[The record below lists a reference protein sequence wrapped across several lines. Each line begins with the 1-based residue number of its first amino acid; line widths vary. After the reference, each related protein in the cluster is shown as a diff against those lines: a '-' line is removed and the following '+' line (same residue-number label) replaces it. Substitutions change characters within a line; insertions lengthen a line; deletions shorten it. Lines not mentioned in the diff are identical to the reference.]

1 MEKLTEKLMTTNADS
16 AIFEV
21 QTDETDRTER
31 ENEYNDDALLP
42 FVKEMMK
49 NILYDEQRDIVVV
62 CFGTM
67 AISGDSLG
75 PQVGTLLREK
85 YNISAFVYGTEDC
98 TVNGKNMQEWLS
110 FIKQVHEGALFVAI
124 DASLGEKS
132 KVGQIVVRPDGVCP
146 AGVKGKKSRF
156 GDVGIL
162 GVVAQNSQDALMQL
176 MTVSPLYVSK
186 LADKVANMINIV
198 LCCEQ

>member
-1 MEKLTEKLMTTNADS
+1 MEKLTEKLMATNADS

>member
-1 MEKLTEKLMTTNADS
+1 MEKLTKKLMTTNADS

-146 AGVKGKKSRF
+146 AGVKGKKLRF

>member
-1 MEKLTEKLMTTNADS
+1 MEKTAQYLTATKNDKNVFA
-16 AIFEV
+16 V
-21 QTDETDRTER
+21 QTDEID
-31 ENEYNDDALLP
+31 NETNDGEYGDDALLP

-162 GVVAQNSQDALMQL
+162 GVVAQNAQDALMQL
-176 MTVSPLYVSK
+176 MTVSPFYVSK
-186 LADKVANMINIV
+186 LADKVANMINSV

>member
-162 GVVAQNSQDALMQL
+162 GVVAQNAQDALMQL

>member
-1 MEKLTEKLMTTNADS
+1 MEKTAQYLTATKNDKNVFA
-16 AIFEV
+16 V
-21 QTDETDRTER
+21 QTDEID
-31 ENEYNDDALLP
+31 NETNDGEYGDDALLP

-98 TVNGKNMQEWLS
+98 TVNGKNMREWLS

-162 GVVAQNSQDALMQL
+162 GVVAQNAQDALMQL
-176 MTVSPLYVSK
+176 MTVSPFYVSK
-186 LADKVANMINIV
+186 LADKVANMINSV

>member
-1 MEKLTEKLMTTNADS
+1 MEKLMTTNADS